1 MGPDKELVK
10 EIELLEGEIRN
21 MDRQMMIMRMNRG
34 SFVDEILGSVDDID
48 GALADM
54 DEKLMMKVN
63 ALKAIINKFDSENS
77 IPDPDSMD

>member
-48 GALADM
+48 SALADM